1 MKKLFKITTLLL
13 LVTMAFNLIACSSF
27 SRVQKELEEEGYA
40 LIQNEES
47 DYSEQAKEDERVTK
61 VYVFTNKDSLSGLEL
76 LNTTIVTVI
85 EFKSTKKLVEY
96 YKENNTLQGIVADIE
111 EDGTAEEVYVQLKK
125 AGLAC
130 GNCIIIPI
138 GLDADD
144 VLNEMKELNNYD
156 D

>member
-27 SRVQKELEEEGYA
+27 GRVQKALEDEGYA

-47 DYSEQAKEDERVTK
+47 DASTQAKDDERVAK
-61 VYVFTNKDSLSGLEL
+61 VYVFTNKNSLSALEL
-76 LNTTIVTVI
+76 YKLTTVTVI

-111 EDGTAEEVYVQLKK
+111 EDGTAEEVYIQLKK

-130 GNCIIIPI
+130 GNCIIVPI
-138 GLDADD
+138 GLDAND
-144 VLNEMKELNNYD
+144 VLDEMKELNNYD